1 VYPGDYVV
9 VCGGMDITNIANIS
23 HALRLWNVEVI
34 NPDLIKNVEIQKD
47 FNIKIEQAINPY
59 FDWMVSEYQSDFYF
73 EKIEQLGNEVY
84 PPEDNILGVTTK
96 NFLFKAVEN
105 GFATIRFDY
114 FDSRDQSRPKRI
126 DRKKYL
132 IHIE

>member
-1 VYPGDYVV
+1 
-9 VCGGMDITNIANIS
+9 
-23 HALRLWNVEVI
+23 
-34 NPDLIKNVEIQKD
+34 
-47 FNIKIEQAINPY
+47 
-59 FDWMVSEYQSDFYF
+59 MVSEYQSDFYF
-73 EKIEQLGNEVY
+73 EKIEQLGNEAY

-96 NFLFKAVEN
+96 SFLFKAVES